1 MEKCRDKRRSA
12 VTVYRIPEILY
23 PKRSLK
29 LLMPD
34 TEYLLAPVDSVRSPE
49 SIRKYTDTLVGFKV
63 KDEVMPARAIM
74 VVEKYLLTHYRQKRA
89 QMLRREL

>member
-1 MEKCRDKRRSA
+1 MRENALRI
-12 VTVYRIPEILY
+12 VIPVYNAREVLY

-34 TEYLLAPVDSVRSPE
+34 TEYLLAPVDSARSPE
-49 SIRKYTDTLVGFKV
+49 SIRKYTDTLVGFKI

-74 VVEKYLLTHYRQKRA
+74 AVEKYLLTHYRQKRA
-89 QMLRREL
+89 QMLKREL